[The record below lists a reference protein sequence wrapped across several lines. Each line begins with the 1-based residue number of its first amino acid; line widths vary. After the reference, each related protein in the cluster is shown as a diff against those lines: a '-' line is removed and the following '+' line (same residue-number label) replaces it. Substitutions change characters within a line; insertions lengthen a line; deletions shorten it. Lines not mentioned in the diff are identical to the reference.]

1 MIFLSRPSFK
11 TFALT
16 LSRVKPGSF
25 FIESNVLY
33 GLFLF
38 SSTSQSLTMLTL
50 SSNVLIEWYNINEEM
65 LVDLVNDGGIWLK
78 NSPEKIV

>member
-1 MIFLSRPSFK
+1 MFLSRPGFK
-11 TFALT
+11 IFALT
-16 LSRVKPGSF
+16 LSRVKTGSF

-50 SSNVLIEWYNINEEM
+50 SLNVLIEWYNINEEM

-78 NSPEKIV
+78 NSLEKIV